1 MLLRVS
7 GVASEMCRSQ
17 RATGN
22 HTLEA
27 LTAFV
32 QVYLR
37 GLIDAPDGS
46 RHFAAQLCFRADL
59 TWLSPTIHRVARIV
73 RAW

>member
-7 GVASEMCRSQ
+7 GVASGMCRSQ

-46 RHFAAQLCFRADL
+46 RHFAAQLCFRRRPHLVEPYD
-59 TWLSPTIHRVARIV
+59 SSRR
-73 RAW
+73 

>member
-37 GLIDAPDGS
+37 GLMMRPTGPGILPRNCA
-46 RHFAAQLCFRADL
+46 FAADL